1 MSGIH
6 YATEETVVYQE
17 LSSIEAELLNG
28 IKHEKNSTTN
38 VATRIDDTLLPFI
51 DKLKQFLDVD
61 QEKAWTIFCCYLE
74 NEFNDSIELI
84 RVQQQNF
91 LKTEANTEKLLN
103 QIWDYH
109 SLERMTLLKIVKN
122 ILEQSRSSK
131 HPYAREYERIVHQI
145 GLEKL
150 RKSYIEQLTQ
160 LIREPAP
167 FKPSH
172 GELFNVR
179 NKLVSW
185 TERRLRETNEI
196 LQILLLIVHRDDILV
211 DEFKL
216 LVELFKQHSFGRQ
229 QPYLD
234 LTANNL
240 HKDLVVKITYNEV
253 SLFLL
258 CVEERLIVNS
268 MKV

>member
-6 YATEETVVYQE
+6 YATEETVVFQE

-28 IKHEKNSTTN
+28 IKHDKINTIN
-38 VATRIDDTLLPFI
+38 NLTRKIDDTLLPFI
-51 DKLKQFLDVD
+51 DKLKQYLDVD

-74 NEFNDSIELI
+74 HEFNDSIELI

-91 LKTEANTEKLLN
+91 LKTEANTEKLLDR
-103 QIWDYH
+103 IWDYY

-122 ILEQSRSSK
+122 ILEQCHSSK
-131 HPYAREYERIVHQI
+131 HPYAREYDRILNQI
-145 GLEKL
+145 GLAKL
-150 RKSYIEQLTQ
+150 RKSYIEQLIQ

-167 FKPSH
+167 FKSSH

-185 TERRLRETNEI
+185 TERKLRETNEI
-196 LQILLLIVHRDDILV
+196 LQILLLIVYRDDILV

-216 LVELFKQHSFGRQ
+216 LVVLFKQHSFGRQ

-234 LTANNL
+234 LAANNV
-240 HKDLVVKITYNEV
+240 HKDLVVKITFNEV

-258 CVEERLIVNS
+258 CVEERAIIRA
-268 MKV
+268 K

>member
-28 IKHEKNSTTN
+28 VKHEKSKITNSSTK
-38 VATRIDDTLLPFI
+38 IDDNLRPFV
-51 DKLKQFLDVD
+51 DKLKQYLDVD

-74 NEFNDSIELI
+74 NEFNDPRELH
-84 RVQQQNF
+84 QQNF
-91 LKTEANTEKLLN
+91 LKTEANTEKLLDR
-103 QIWDYH
+103 IWDYY

-122 ILEQSRSSK
+122 ILEQSHSTK
-131 HPYAREYERIVHQI
+131 HPYAREYERIVNQI
-145 GLEKL
+145 GLAKL
-150 RKSYIEQLTQ
+150 RKSYTEQLTQ
-160 LIREPAP
+160 LICEPAP
-167 FKPSH
+167 FKQSH

-185 TERRLRETNEI
+185 TERKLRETNEI
-196 LQILLLIVHRDDILV
+196 LQILLLIVHRDSILV
-211 DEFKL
+211 DEFKT
-216 LVELFKQHSFGRQ
+216 LVDLFKQHSFGRQ

-234 LTANNL
+234 LISNSV

-258 CVEERLIVNS
+258 CVEERIIFNANT
-268 MKV
+268 K